1 MGGLSVVMNNGDF
14 ILRKAKY
21 SKHKPFI
28 LLLVC
33 WHMCWCCF
41 RKEKC
46 ARDEKKCFLQARD
59 CCEVI
64 MILYKDRLIYLQGSE
79 VRRKVDFQNNCI
91 HFNASKYMDE
101 FH

>member
-1 MGGLSVVMNNGDF
+1 MVILVLSYVKQNTLSISHSFCYWFVGICAGAVLEKRNAHET
-14 ILRKAKY
+14 RK
-21 SKHKPFI
+21 S
-28 LLLVC
+28 V
-33 WHMCWCCF
+33 
-41 RKEKC
+41 
-46 ARDEKKCFLQARD
+46 FLQARD
-59 CCEVI
+59 YCEVI